1 MTFNVLKYG
10 ALAILLVAPTGAFA
24 QGVVRGE
31 VSGAYKGEAEGR
43 ADAGPVGGVVGAT
56 IGGAVGGV
64 VGGVDG
70 LLGIDQRP
78 RFHEYVRH
86 ENRPSH
92 EVKDQIA
99 VGAVLAPEG
108 VEYYDVPAE
117 YGVKGNRYTIVNGQT
132 VLVDPK
138 THKIVQIVQ

>member
-1 MTFNVLKYG
+1 MPFNVLKYG

-56 IGGAVGGV
+56 LGGAVGA
-64 VGGVDG
+64 VDG
-70 LLGIDQRP
+70 LLGFDQRP
-78 RFHEYVRH
+78 RFREYVRREH
-86 ENRPSH
+86 HPSH
-92 EVKDQIA
+92 DVKDQVA

-117 YGVKGNRYTIVNGQT
+117 YGVKGNRYTVVNGQT